1 MMHTTLTINDRP
13 ATTTQPYR
21 VEPSAMGQLKPGVD
35 LTKALQTAE
44 EMQDLETIRE
54 LEMRK

>member
-1 MMHTTLTINDRP
+1 MRTTLTINNCP

-54 LEMRK
+54 LEMHK